1 MRKWLNRG
9 MVPSLCAGALLA
21 LELLLLAD
29 FAVVYQGSVMSLSV
43 AALLW
48 LVLTA
53 VSGLGFR
60 GKPKQIMRIVL
71 AIPAILVVVFA
82 AGYLGWSTFRGNAGY
97 QTVDAGKNQLF
108 GDQKVMLVVPHQ
120 DDDLNIL
127 GGALEEYARYG
138 SQLYP
143 VFVTNGDYAGLT
155 ETRYQETVDVFA
167 SMGVPA
173 ENVIFLGYGDSW
185 KEGGPHIYNAPSGQI
200 MESHIGRTETYG
212 TQVHSAYREGRAYT
226 IDNLTEDLKSVILE
240 YRPDVIFCS
249 DYDHHIDHKAV
260 TLLFDKVMGMLLKE
274 HPDYTPVVY
283 KSYAYGTAWE
293 AEADYYADN
302 ILSTTNLFEEPYNQ
316 KPAVY
321 RWEDRVRFP
330 VAAETL
336 SRSLFDS
343 EAYARL
349 AMYYSQGAQLMADR
363 VINGDRVAWQRYTDS
378 LCLHAGI
385 TVSSGQGEL
394 LNDFMLID
402 NCSLVEEDRQPY
414 DGVWTP
420 EQKDAEKKAAV
431 NLKEMSDISVIV
443 LYDHPSE
450 EHNVKNARIVF
461 DNGTVLETGALD
473 AGGAATS
480 ILADQKDVS
489 AFTVTLLETQGEL
502 AGLSEIEAF
511 ETEPQPDGP
520 FLKMTDREGNFLY
533 DYMTAPD
540 GAGEIHVYTH
550 GDLPELTEQ
559 NYHIGT
565 DNDSARAVLEDGVI
579 KVSCPAGESFVLNV
593 TCGGAGLSDSIIV
606 RNPGKLTRVWQDLWQ
621 GMEKEVYSW
630 YSAGTWHRLLL
641 PSAFEKIS
649 YVLRHM

>member
-1 MRKWLNRG
+1 MRKWLNQEMIR
-9 MVPSLCAGALLA
+9 SLCAGALLA
-21 LELLLLAD
+21 IELLLFAD
-29 FAVVYQGSVMSLSV
+29 LAVVYQGGVMSLSV

-53 VSGLGFR
+53 ALGLGFR
-60 GKPKQIMRIVL
+60 GKAKQIMRMVLVIPAVLMVVL
-71 AIPAILVVVFA
+71 AV
-82 AGYLGWSTFRGNAGY
+82 GYFGWSTFRTNAGY

-108 GDQKVMLVVPHQ
+108 GDRKVMLVVPHQ

-127 GGALEEYARYG
+127 GGTLEEYVRYG
-138 SQLYP
+138 SELYP

-155 ETRYQETVDVFA
+155 ETRYQETVNVFA
-167 SMGVPA
+167 SMGVPE
-173 ENVIFLGYGDSW
+173 ENVIFLGYGDGW
-185 KEGGPHIYNAPSGQI
+185 KEGGPHIYNAPSGQV

-212 TQVHSAYREGRAYT
+212 TQIHSAYREGRAYT
-226 IDNLTEDLKSVILE
+226 IDNLTEDLKDVILKH
-240 YRPDVIFCS
+240 RPDVIFCS

-283 KSYAYGTAWE
+283 KAYAYGTAWE
-293 AEADYYADN
+293 AEPDYYADN

-316 KPAVY
+316 KPVVY
-321 RWEDRVRFP
+321 RWEDRGRFP

-336 SRSLFDS
+336 SRSLFGS
-343 EAYARL
+343 GAYARL

-363 VINGDRVAWQRYTDS
+363 VINGDRVAWQRHTNS

-385 TVSSGQGEL
+385 TVSSGQAEF

-402 NCSLVEEDRQPY
+402 NCSLVEEGRQPY

-420 EQKDAEKKAAV
+420 KREDTEKTAAV
-431 NLKEMSDISVIV
+431 NLNKVSDVSVIV

-450 EHNVKNARIVF
+450 KHNVKNACITF

-480 ILADQKDVS
+480 ILVDQKDVS
-489 AFTVTLLETQGEL
+489 AFTITLLETEGEL

-511 ETEPQPDGP
+511 ETEPEPDGV
-520 FLKMTDREGNFLY
+520 FLKLTDGDGNFLY
-533 DYMTAPD
+533 DYLTAPD
-540 GAGEIHVYTH
+540 GAAEIHIYTH
-550 GDLPELTEQ
+550 GDLPELTEH

-565 DNDSARAVLEDGVI
+565 DNVSVRTVLEDGVV
-579 KVSCPAGESFVLNV
+579 KVFCPAGERFALNV
-593 TCGGAGLSDSIIV
+593 TCTDAGVSDSIMV
-606 RNPGKLTRVWQDLWQ
+606 RNPGKLTRLWQNLWQ
-621 GMEKEVYSW
+621 GMETEVYAW
-630 YSAGTWHRLLL
+630 YSSGTWNRLLL
-641 PSAFEKIS
+641 PTTLEKIS